1 MNIRYFNSRISKN
14 IGNYSNSG
22 RWSEMVTVELAEFV
36 QGVLTFYNIV
46 LISVVVWVDILVGY
60 KMEWLY

>member
-1 MNIRYFNSRISKN
+1 
-14 IGNYSNSG
+14 
-22 RWSEMVTVELAEFV
+22 MVTVELAEFV

-60 KMEWLY
+60 KME